1 MRINYNVT
9 GQKRKSLVGAISQE
23 LNTQTKYLG
32 APTFAYEVG
41 GYTIDKNGVLEGE
54 DNSGLVADLC
64 GLHDFRAVTEE
75 YDTLLPTAEPVPE
88 DVRIPE
94 EAALGGRISPYR
106 DEEEPSAYGQPESD
120 EQDRLIIE
128 IPLEGFTE
136 TALENLERLISS
148 KAALIKKSIGADAL
162 PIERTETLLKFPWF
176 RFGATGEEVDAYSRL
191 VCALC
196 AAAKEQKRVNAK
208 EKPVE
213 NEKFAFRVFLMR
225 LGFMGDE
232 YKSARKILLQNL
244 SGNSAF
250 KNGVPPKV
258 QAVATENV
266 GETTT
271 GMDDLAETLADAEL
285 IHGVNALL
293 EGSDE

>member
-9 GQKRKSLVGAISQE
+9 GQQRKSLVGAISQE
-23 LNTQTKYLG
+23 LNAQTKYLG
-32 APTFAYEVG
+32 APSFAYEVG
-41 GYTIDKNGVLEGE
+41 SYTIDKNGVLEGE

-75 YDTLLPTAEPVPE
+75 YDTPRPTAEPVPE

-94 EAALGGRISPYR
+94 EAALGGRVSPYR
-106 DEEEPSAYGQPESD
+106 DEEEPPAYGQPESD
-120 EQDRLIIE
+120 EPDRLVIE

-136 TALENLERLISS
+136 TALENLDRLISS
-148 KAALIKKSIGADAL
+148 KAALIKKAIGADAL
-162 PIERTETLLKFPWF
+162 PVERTETLLQFPWF
-176 RFGATGEEVDAYSRL
+176 RLGSSEEVDAYSRL

-232 YKSARKILLQNL
+232 YKTARKILLQNL

-250 KNGVPPKV
+250 KNGVPSKV

-266 GETTT
+266 GETAT